1 MYHPVGARQ
10 KDVSTRLIKPTLP
23 NINITDVLSLA
34 NNWNPSWE
42 TDAGIAIYDEGIA
55 QYLLVDAQSHIK
67 FFAALI
73 LGKPSLRC
81 RLVEEEPKDVLDDD
95 ANNSFTIVR
104 NDTGEL
110 TPADMKRLEYLKDI
124 LSRRGYRFVN

>member
-1 MYHPVGARQ
+1 MVTVTVRNMDGSNYGMTLWHILAG
-10 KDVSTRLIKPTLP
+10 KGERLGGGSYQT
-23 NINITDVLSLA
+23 NAA
-34 NNWNPSWE
+34 NR
-42 TDAGIAIYDEGIA
+42 IYDEGIA

-95 ANNSFTIVR
+95 ANNSFTIE
-104 NDTGEL
+104 G
-110 TPADMKRLEYLKDI
+110 KRENPCIPLL
-124 LSRRGYRFVN
+124 LMQNSGSNVLRFRCD